1 MDVFSADIRTICF
14 RCAHIWKLKE
24 SLSCSCGDTSDLL
37 LFLSVGH
44 ENRDA
49 LERILRGS
57 KGEPLLAH
65 RQWSRDILRWHI
77 NDSKGFTFYHKR
89 GPDVRWV
96 NHSEQ
101 ADTNKDNGAGRG
113 QGPLLCVWESGITIP
128 WMLFLFKKL
137 MMRVDCEC
145 SSRLSPLI
153 FFLSSSSSSLPFHRL
168 L

>member
-1 MDVFSADIRTICF
+1 MRPHMEIKGIFA
-14 RCAHIWKLKE
+14 
-24 SLSCSCGDTSDLL
+24 
-37 LFLSVGH
+37 LFLWRYLRFASFSTVGH

-49 LERILRGS
+49 LERILLGS

-153 FFLSSSSSSLPFHRL
+153 FFSFFIFFFAFS
-168 L
+168 